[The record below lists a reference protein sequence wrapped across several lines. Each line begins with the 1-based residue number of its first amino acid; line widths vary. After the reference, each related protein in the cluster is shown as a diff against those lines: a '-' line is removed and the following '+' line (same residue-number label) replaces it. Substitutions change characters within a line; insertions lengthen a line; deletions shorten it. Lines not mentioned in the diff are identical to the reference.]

1 MSLLFLMSELS
12 TSSTMNTSYKYEA
25 ITLPLEA
32 GSWATQ
38 PVFSSNAGKRPL
50 GVEAQ
55 GRVLLPSLHAHPLP
69 AEPTLFQLLV
79 CVSPLG
85 NHTKIHSPDSCNTKT
100 IMFSFSGTTSFSWTM
115 GIMQLVGEHLSG
127 GQSQISSWPD
137 FSQVT
142 EIPLPPPKG
151 LAGID
156 QGLQRHE
163 HSSPFVHHC
172 WPSCCQ
178 YSPYFTSK
186 WISSWLQCTTEL
198 FSFCQGTHGRLCS
211 VHMVTL

>member
-38 PVFSSNAGKRPL
+38 PVFSSSAGKRPL

-79 CVSPLG
+79 CVSLLW
-85 NHTKIHSPDSCNTKT
+85 NHTKIHSPRQ
-100 IMFSFSGTTSFSWTM
+100 W
-115 GIMQLVGEHLSG
+115 
-127 GQSQISSWPD
+127 
-137 FSQVT
+137 
-142 EIPLPPPKG
+142 
-151 LAGID
+151 
-156 QGLQRHE
+156 
-163 HSSPFVHHC
+163 
-172 WPSCCQ
+172 
-178 YSPYFTSK
+178 
-186 WISSWLQCTTEL
+186 
-198 FSFCQGTHGRLCS
+198 
-211 VHMVTL
+211 